1 MDLRQ
6 LDSFVHVA
14 ELASFTRASAVLGI
28 AQPALSRQ
36 VRQLEVELRQTLFD
50 RTGRGVTLTD
60 PGHRLL
66 GHARGIL
73 QQVERARRDMEDQR
87 GVLGG
92 HLAVG
97 LPPSVSRVLTAPLV
111 ATFRQRFPQATVTV
125 VEGLSAHMLEW
136 LQMGRIDCA
145 VVYNVAP
152 SSTFDLTP
160 VLDEALYLVSARRD
174 DQEPTGPPLP
184 LMALAEFELV
194 IPSRPH
200 SIRMLLEQ
208 AMVAEGHRPRVGV
221 EIESVPAILDLVQ
234 HHGLHAVLTL
244 NAVHGHGV
252 PQSFRV
258 RPLVPARGAERLLT
272 TQFIATSAQRPRG
285 ALVEQGCALLRAQ
298 MLKLWS
304 VTDRSAA
311 APAGGAPGSPARRLT
326 RTHGAG

>member
-1 MDLRQ
+1 MDLKQ
-6 LDSFVHVA
+6 LDYFVHVA
-14 ELASFTRASAVLGI
+14 ELASFTRASAVLGV

-36 VRQLEVELRQTLFD
+36 VRQLEVELRQALFA

-60 PGHRLL
+60 AGRRLL

-73 QQVERARRDMEDQR
+73 QQLERARRDMEEQR

-97 LPPSVSRVLTAPLV
+97 MPPSISRVLTAPLV
-111 ATFRQRFPQATVTV
+111 AAFRQRFPQATVSV

-145 VVYNVAP
+145 VVYNVAASP
-152 SSTFDLTP
+152 TFDLTP
-160 VLDEALYLVSARRD
+160 VLDEALYLVSAR
-174 DQEPTGPPLP
+174 QEGQGERGPALP
-184 LMALAEFELV
+184 LASLREFELV

-208 AMVAEGHRPRVGV
+208 AMAAEGNRPRVGV
-221 EIESVPAILDLVQ
+221 EIESVPAILELVQ

-244 NAVHGHGV
+244 NAVHGHGL
-252 PQSFRV
+252 PQAFRV
-258 RPLVPARGAERLLT
+258 RPIVPAHGAPQLLT

-285 ALVEQGCALLRAQ
+285 PLLEQGSELLRAQ
-298 MLKLWS
+298 MQRLWS
-304 VTDRSAA
+304 VQPVDDL
-311 APAGGAPGSPARRLT
+311 AR
-326 RTHGAG
+326 